1 MRLLFA
7 VLLLLGMAYGA
18 EKDQA
23 PITLVATSSR
33 PLDVAGFSAWGASQ
47 CDLDGSL
54 YFHAGLHL
62 NDLIFLKL
70 GSDDTHQLY
79 TAQGSPEDGEYY
91 IAFRVSSDG
100 NLRVLAGEKN
110 DGISVLEYGDD
121 PTTPRRT
128 KLGTPEQFDR
138 MSISNFVVLQNE
150 HVRIYGVLGEKA
162 PRREQGRRYS
172 MEFDAS
178 GLLVRK
184 TMDKTSDGSTVADRY
199 KDASAAQGNDGTLYV
214 LAEDKVLVVSPTT
227 GQLIRNIK
235 FRPPEPGFEAHQLYV
250 AGRRIAVGFEKA
262 NPGTP
267 LAVLYALFDT
277 TSGEQLRLYQP
288 GPEIGNNMVC
298 FSNDGFTFFKVENR
312 HVVLVTAA
320 AN

>member
-172 MEFDAS
+172 MDFDAS

-277 TSGEQLRLYQP
+277 TSGE
-288 GPEIGNNMVC
+288 
-298 FSNDGFTFFKVENR
+298 
-312 HVVLVTAA
+312 
-320 AN
+320 